1 MSDNITNKAIERL
14 ADQIQL
20 LHMSL
25 GDLNNNLNV
34 TDDFNNWG
42 YPESLA
48 SIANSLV
55 KQNAIANKQQTKVT
69 KDDKMCNKLAGILKE
84 LRSYSN
90 LKEYREDFPS
100 DYVFMRKN
108 FSTLI
113 DEHFKINV
121 DKIFEYI

>member
-1 MSDNITNKAIERL
+1 MSDTITNKTIERL

-20 LHMSL
+20 LHMSV
-25 GDLNNNLNV
+25 DELNRNLNV

-55 KQNAIANKQQTKVT
+55 KQNAIANKQQNQT
-69 KDDKMCNKLAGILKE
+69 KDDKLCNKLAGVLKK
-84 LRSYSN
+84 LRTYTN
-90 LKEYREDFPS
+90 LKEYREDYPS

-113 DEHFKINV
+113 DEHFI
-121 DKIFEYI
+121 EAL

>member
-1 MSDNITNKAIERL
+1 MSDTITNKTIERL

-20 LHMSL
+20 LHMSV
-25 GDLNNNLNV
+25 DELNRNLNV

-55 KQNAIANKQQTKVT
+55 KQNAIANKQQTNDT
-69 KDDKMCNKLAGILKE
+69 KDNRMCNKLAGILKD

-100 DYVFMRKN
+100 DYVYMRKN
-108 FSTLI
+108 FPTLI
-113 DEHFKINV
+113 DDHFKIE
-121 DKIFEYI
+121 KIFEPI